1 MRTRRDRVRRVQ
13 EHGMAW
19 AEWLSGG
26 SRAPVRLSSGT
37 FEIFRRVQGE
47 GPWLTFLHGFPS
59 SSYDYAGLAEA
70 LAPRQRLLLFDFL
83 GFGDSDKP
91 KDHSYSLFEQADLV
105 EALWR
110 EQGVT
115 ETGLV
120 AHDYGATVAVELL
133 ARQEEGRLAVGIS
146 RALLMNAGLYLDA
159 YRPRPIQRL
168 LQWPLV
174 GPLLAACLNEAAFK
188 RAFGGVFA
196 PATRPSDAELH
207 EHWLAV
213 SRRDGHRRAAAVIRY
228 IGERRR
234 HVSRFE
240 GTLRRTAVP
249 LRFVWGQLDPVSGAA
264 VARRIREERTGAD
277 MVALGEVGHYPQLEA
292 PERVAR
298 ELLDFFGSNPQRR
311 NLV

>member
-1 MRTRRDRVRRVQ
+1 
-13 EHGMAW
+13 MALG
-19 AEWLSGG
+19 EWLSGG
-26 SRAPVRLSSGT
+26 ARAPVRLASGS
-37 FEIFRRVQGE
+37 FEIFRRVAGE

-59 SSYDYAGLAEA
+59 SSFDYAGLVPA
-70 LAPRQRLLLFDFL
+70 LAPQLRLLLFDFL

-91 KDHSYSLFEQADLV
+91 KDHAYSLFEQADLA

-120 AHDYGATVAVELL
+120 AHDYGSTVAVELL
-133 ARQEEGRLAVGIS
+133 ARQEEGRLAVRITG
-146 RALLMNAGLYLDA
+146 ALLMNAGLYLDA

-168 LQWPLV
+168 LQWPVL

-188 RAFGGVFA
+188 RSFSGVFA
-196 PATRPSDAELH
+196 RQLTDAELH
-207 EHWLAV
+207 EHWLQV

-234 HVSRFE
+234 HRSRFE
-240 GTLRRTAVP
+240 GTLGRAALP
-249 LRFVWGQLDPVSGAA
+249 MRFVWGQLDPVSGEA
-264 VARRIREERTGAD
+264 VARRIREERPQAD
-277 MVALGEVGHYPQLEA
+277 VVALHDVGHYPQLEA
-292 PERVAR
+292 RERVAA
-298 ELLDFFGSNPQRR
+298 ELLDFFGSNPRGR